1 MKRNRA
7 TVTNTS
13 SSVSGGRFSSGV
25 PGMGLSRLMGMDC
38 TPSSFRVKANSMR
51 CSIVSPMPMMPPL
64 QMSMP
69 ALRAACKVRSLSSCV
84 CVLHRVGKKEG
95 AVSKLQW

>member
-1 MKRNRA
+1 
-7 TVTNTS
+7 
-13 SSVSGGRFSSGV
+13 
-25 PGMGLSRLMGMDC
+25 
-38 TPSSFRVKANSMR
+38 
-51 CSIVSPMPMMPPL
+51 MPMMPPL

-95 AVSKLQW
+95 AVSRLQW